1 MAVSGGADVMEEE
14 LTCPICLEVFAEPHM
29 LCCGHNFC
37 RSCLDVVL
45 RKQEETGDYKCP
57 ECAWAFQEK
66 PSPKRNFK
74 LASIVERY
82 EASQRSSEE
91 GRPAL
96 SCDYCTG
103 AAAKT
108 CLKCES
114 SFCAAHLRP
123 HLEKPSLRLHCLVEP
138 SGQLGG
144 LKCAEHDDVYKLFCS
159 DCERCVC
166 TFCTVDSP
174 HRGHDIKSFK
184 GAQQDLRGWL
194 EGRRQELGQRLA
206 LCQGRA
212 EQQLRQEEQ
221 VKSDLEGLRQRG
233 RRACEGLQQAVQEFQ
248 AQLESCV
255 EQEEQEA
262 VAELQRSA
270 AQTQGQRDILTEL
283 HTSMEELLSE
293 RDPFHCIQG
302 FLSVKNRVEAVLQ
315 EEEWGPRAAHQS
327 RTDPLQRCQQHLE
340 AFTEKSQELLRVL
353 QGLKLRRRAHL
364 AVTFDPNTA
373 SRNLVVSADCLTVTG
388 TKERQPHP
396 DHPLRFD
403 HHPQVLCAQGVP
415 SGSLCWEVQVEKAGN
430 WAVGVA
436 YQGLPRKGW
445 DNDCLLGYNADS
457 WCLYSLFDGLKAW
470 HNNRQAAPRLAGHV
484 QRVRVLLDCDEGT
497 LSFYS
502 ARPQPALLHTY
513 TARFS
518 QVLCPAFWVGPGTIL
533 TLHKVTEP

>member
-1 MAVSGGADVMEEE
+1 DVMEEE

-221 VKSDLEGLRQRG
+221 VK
-233 RRACEGLQQAVQEFQ
+233 AVQEFQ

-293 RDPFHCIQG
+293 RDPFHCIQVSRAEEG
-302 FLSVKNRVEAVLQ
+302 ESEGSEMGSNENPNTSTAQAVENRKPSSVCYL
-315 EEEWGPRAAHQS
+315 
-327 RTDPLQRCQQHLE
+327 RCQQHLE

-353 QGLKLRRRAHL
+353 QGLKLRRR
-364 AVTFDPNTA
+364 
-373 SRNLVVSADCLTVTG
+373 G
-388 TKERQPHP
+388 
-396 DHPLRFD
+396 
-403 HHPQVLCAQGVP
+403 
-415 SGSLCWEVQVEKAGN
+415 LCWEVQVEKAGN

-518 QVLCPAFWVGPGTIL
+518 QVLCPAFWVGPGTRL
-533 TLHKVTEP
+533 TLHKVT

>member
-1 MAVSGGADVMEEE
+1 GADVMEEE

-184 GAQQDLRGWL
+184 GAQQDLRK
-194 EGRRQELGQRLA
+194 RARLVPSPLTA
-206 LCQGRA
+206 WARTRVGT
-212 EQQLRQEEQ
+212 LRYHSADVQTDIACVQ
-221 VKSDLEGLRQRG
+221 TDPACAW
-233 RRACEGLQQAVQEFQ
+233 ACEGLQQAVQEFQ

-293 RDPFHCIQG
+293 RDPFHCIQVSRAEEG
-302 FLSVKNRVEAVLQ
+302 ESEGSEMGSNENPNTSTAQAVENRKPSSVCYLELTLFLLSFSRASSLSKTDKLHLSHQVTLAYENIVLTVCVCVCC
-315 EEEWGPRAAHQS
+315 RCCAAS
-327 RTDPLQRCQQHLE
+327 STWRP
-340 AFTEKSQELLRVL
+340 S
-353 QGLKLRRRAHL
+353 RRRARSCS
-364 AVTFDPNTA
+364 A
-373 SRNLVVSADCLTVTG
+373 SCKGSS
-388 TKERQPHP
+388 
-396 DHPLRFD
+396 
-403 HHPQVLCAQGVP
+403 
-415 SGSLCWEVQVEKAGN
+415 SGDESLCWEVQVEKAGN

-518 QVLCPAFWVGPGTIL
+518 QVLCPAFWVGPGTRL
-533 TLHKVTEP
+533 TLHK